1 VTTKRAKTA
10 APPRAPERAIQHEA
24 TANEDRGSRIVLWL
38 SLAWAFGFCLFFYS
52 FTLPNNHISRFVI
65 LFILPDLLPISEVVR
80 APWGNLFQRA
90 DIFGVAIIIWAGAWA
105 FGHLLLRAINPPL
118 SPGLP
123 ALTRDR
129 TERGSGFSATAFSE
143 VGTLSHPTLERT
155 FFAMALGL
163 SAVPLLTLGLGVAG
177 LLNRWLFVS
186 IFVVAMVSE
195 VVLRLRVSA
204 KSKSQKAAAGLR
216 PWTLDFGPWTLAA
229 IAVIVPFLLVMW
241 LGSMSPDADFDVGTY
256 HYEGPKEYFQNG
268 RITFLPHN
276 FYTNFPF
283 LTEMFALSGMVL
295 HGDWYWGAIA
305 GKCALFGC
313 VPLTSLGLYAAG
325 RRWFS
330 DTAGLLAAVV
340 YVTTPW
346 IDRVSIIGLSEGGV
360 TYFVFATTFAAML
373 AVERLHAGLPAGR
386 WILITGL
393 FAGSGMGCKYT
404 GLMQLVIPAAIGLGV
419 ALLLSPRS
427 KVQGPKLEEAESQA
441 SKGPWTSNL
450 GFWTKSLAIFAAGV
464 AITIGPWL
472 LKNVAFTGNPVYP
485 LGYNVFGGRDWT
497 PELNAKFVPAHSPK
511 DHHPLDLGVK
521 FVDVMA
527 DNDWS
532 SPLVFAL
539 APLALFVV
547 RGRRISIALSF
558 LVVYFIVTYWA
569 FTHRIDRFWVPLLPV
584 AALLAGVGATV
595 SASRV
600 WKLGAGFLIALAV
613 CFNFGMVAGTP
624 GFCGYNAMLTDRTA
638 ARLSA
643 QNAADSFVEYL
654 NEKLPPGSKVLA
666 VGDSQMFG
674 ARFPVVYNTVFN
686 PSIFKE
692 WLAGA
697 APSGTK
703 DDDLPLKPPK
713 QILDK
718 LHAEGITHIYI
729 DWDWIRRYREPG
741 NYTFTDFVRPVRFQ
755 CLVRDGVLGT
765 PVSLGSMST
774 EGMSDREKDAYEA
787 SLPFQRQ
794 TNDGRTVLFTGRFGT
809 LSDQEAA
816 TLKELG
822 PSLMNK
828 SDNRDVLINAQV
840 FPVK

>member
-1 VTTKRAKTA
+1 
-10 APPRAPERAIQHEA
+10 
-24 TANEDRGSRIVLWL
+24 
-38 SLAWAFGFCLFFYS
+38 
-52 FTLPNNHISRFVI
+52 
-65 LFILPDLLPISEVVR
+65 
-80 APWGNLFQRA
+80 
-90 DIFGVAIIIWAGAWA
+90 
-105 FGHLLLRAINPPL
+105 
-118 SPGLP
+118 
-123 ALTRDR
+123 
-129 TERGSGFSATAFSE
+129 
-143 VGTLSHPTLERT
+143 
-155 FFAMALGL
+155 MALGL
-163 SAVPLLTLGLGVAG
+163 SAVPLLTLGLGLAG
-177 LLNRWLFVS
+177 LLNRWLF
-186 IFVVAMVSE
+186 ILLFVVAIVAE
-195 VVLRLRVSA
+195 VVIRFQTSP
-204 KSKSQKAAAGLR
+204 KSKVQSPKSESPKAAPGLR
-216 PWTLDFGPWTLAA
+216 PWTSDFGPWTLAA
-229 IAVIVPFLLVMW
+229 IAVIVPFLMVMW

-256 HYEGPKEYFQNG
+256 HYQGPKEYFQNG

-283 LTEMFALSGMVL
+283 LTEMFALLGMVL

-313 VPLTSLGLYAAG
+313 VPLTALGLYAAG

-330 DTAGLLAAVV
+330 EAAGLLAAVV

-346 IDRVSIIGLSEGGV
+346 IDRVSIIGLSEGGM
-360 TYFVFATTFAAML
+360 TYFLFATTFAAML

-386 WILITGL
+386 WVLLTGL
-393 FAGSGMGCKYT
+393 LAGSGMGCKYT
-404 GLMQLVIPAAIGLGV
+404 GLMQVVIPAAIGLGV
-419 ALLLSPRS
+419 AAWIYRRGISPRS
-427 KVQGPKLEEAESQA
+427 KVEGPKSEDAESQA
-441 SKGPWTSNL
+441 SFERPWTLDL
-450 GFWTKSLAIFAAGV
+450 GLWTKSLAIFAAGV

-485 LGYNVFGGRDWT
+485 LGYNIFGGRDWT

-521 FVDVMA
+521 FIDVMA

-532 SPLVFAL
+532 SPLVFGL
-539 APLALFVV
+539 APLRLFVAARAADFDRTVVVGGLSHRHVLGLHASHRQVLGPALARRRSACRCRGNRECVTRLEV
-547 RGRRISIALSF
+547 RS
-558 LVVYFIVTYWA
+558 
-569 FTHRIDRFWVPLLPV
+569 
-584 AALLAGVGATV
+584 
-595 SASRV
+595 
-600 WKLGAGFLIALAV
+600 AGFLIASGCVVQLRHRRRQ
-613 CFNFGMVAGTP
+613 P
-624 GFCGYNAMLTDRTA
+624 GYL
-638 ARLSA
+638 RLQRDAHRSGGRPTHGPERGA
-643 QNAADSFVEYL
+643 TRFVDYL
-654 NEKLPPGSKVLA
+654 NETLPPGSKVLA

-697 APSGTK
+697 APPGTK
-703 DDDLPLKPPK
+703 DDDLPLKPPR

-718 LHAEGITHIYI
+718 LHAEGITHIYV

-765 PVSLGSMST
+765 PASLGSMST
-774 EGMSDREKDAYEA
+774 EGMNDREIDAYEA
-787 SLPFQRQ
+787 SLPFQRR

-809 LSDQEAA
+809 LTDQEAA

-822 PSLMNK
+822 PSLMTK

>member
-1 VTTKRAKTA
+1 
-10 APPRAPERAIQHEA
+10 
-24 TANEDRGSRIVLWL
+24 
-38 SLAWAFGFCLFFYS
+38 
-52 FTLPNNHISRFVI
+52 
-65 LFILPDLLPISEVVR
+65 
-80 APWGNLFQRA
+80 
-90 DIFGVAIIIWAGAWA
+90 
-105 FGHLLLRAINPPL
+105 
-118 SPGLP
+118 
-123 ALTRDR
+123 
-129 TERGSGFSATAFSE
+129 
-143 VGTLSHPTLERT
+143 
-155 FFAMALGL
+155 MALGL
-163 SAVPLLTLGLGVAG
+163 GAVPLLTLGLGLAG
-177 LLNRWLFVS
+177 LLNRWLF
-186 IFVVAMVSE
+186 IFLFVAAILAE
-195 VVLRLRVSA
+195 VILRLRMSPKPKVQGP
-204 KSKSQKAAAGLR
+204 KSESQKAAPSPRA
-216 PWTLDFGPWTLAA
+216 WTIDLGPWSLLA
-229 IAVIVPFLLVMW
+229 IAVVVPFLIVMW

-283 LTEMFALSGMVL
+283 LTEMFAMLGMVL

-313 VPLTSLGLYAAG
+313 VPLTALGLYAAG

-330 DTAGLLAAVV
+330 EAAGLLAAVV

-346 IDRVSIIGLSEGGV
+346 IDRVSIIGLSEGGM
-360 TYFVFATTFAAML
+360 TYFLFATTFAATL
-373 AVERLHAGLPAGR
+373 AVERLHAGLPAGH
-386 WILITGL
+386 WVFITGVL
-393 FAGSGMGCKYT
+393 AGSGMGCKYT
-404 GLMQLVIPAAIGLGV
+404 GLMQVVIPAAIGIGV
-419 ALLLSPRS
+419 ATWICRRANSS
-427 KVQGPKLEEAESQA
+427 KLEEDEPPVL
-441 SKGPWTSNL
+441 SKRPWTLDL

-464 AITIGPWL
+464 TITVGPWL

-485 LGYNVFGGRDWT
+485 LGYNIFGGRDWT
-497 PELNAKFVPAHSPK
+497 PELNARFVPAHSPK

-532 SPLVFAL
+532 SPLVFGL
-539 APLALFVV
+539 APLALLVV
-547 RGRRISIALSF
+547 RGRRISIALSL
-558 LVVYFIVTYWA
+558 LVVYLIVTYWA

-600 WKLGAGFLIALAV
+600 WQCGAGFLIALAV
-613 CFNFGMVAGTP
+613 WFNFGIVAGTP
-624 GFCGYNAMLTDRTA
+624 GFCGYNALLTDRTA
-638 ARLSA
+638 ARRTA
-643 QNAADSFVEYL
+643 QNVADSFVEYL
-654 NEKLPPGSKVLA
+654 NETLPPGSKVLA

-692 WLAGA
+692 WLAGP
-697 APSGTK
+697 APPGTK
-703 DDDLPLKPPK
+703 DDDLPIKPPK

-718 LHAEGITHIYI
+718 LHAEGITHIYV

-741 NYTFTDFVRPVRFQ
+741 NYTFTDFVRPLRFQ

-774 EGMSDREKDAYEA
+774 EGMNDREKDAYEA

-794 TNDGRTVLFTGRFGT
+794 TNDGRTILFTGRFGT